1 MDEARRIIAGKFDNN
16 DEATPTSFL
25 VSATSQSDGRG
36 TSKRIWQSSGR
47 GNALFTIGVRQFSW
61 MDGLK
66 SKNDGRAVPLTL
78 LPLKVG
84 SLVATRIQVA
94 LRECVP
100 RTNDDDGDNDGD
112 GARMP
117 MVSVKW
123 PNDVLVRNSSS
134 VPHEKIAGILVET
147 TGEWFLIGIGIK
159 VGYAPNVPSEGDDR
173 GREATCLA
181 RFCRDYVDA
190 HTNFIVGVVEKVDG
204 GGYDMRDM
212 IEPGGEEEEQRWI
225 ETSKKLAVDVA
236 YDLHS
241 WLYHSSVVD
250 DDARQQHRRHS
261 IGELILK
268 DWKSYVD
275 WDMVLTLRDTPDR
288 ERVTLESVLEDGR
301 AVVKEVETGMTRT
314 LVSDYLL

>member
-1 MDEARRIIAGKFDNN
+1 MYDHRRWCNATNYASFASAAPTKLLSSIPRRPSTATASSSCDANDGSKSSLRNIFSWSSHQNDPSLWLYHVDTTTSTMDEARRIIAGKFDNN

-25 VSATSQSDGRG
+25 VSATSQSAGWG

-84 SLVATRIQVA
+84 SLVATHIQVA

-147 TGEWFLIGIGIK
+147 TGEC
-159 VGYAPNVPSEGDDR
+159 VSR
-173 GREATCLA
+173 
-181 RFCRDYVDA
+181 
-190 HTNFIVGVVEKVDG
+190 
-204 GGYDMRDM
+204 
-212 IEPGGEEEEQRWI
+212 
-225 ETSKKLAVDVA
+225 
-236 YDLHS
+236 
-241 WLYHSSVVD
+241 SS
-250 DDARQQHRRHS
+250 Q
-261 IGELILK
+261 E
-268 DWKSYVD
+268 
-275 WDMVLTLRDTPDR
+275 
-288 ERVTLESVLEDGR
+288 
-301 AVVKEVETGMTRT
+301 
-314 LVSDYLL
+314 